1 MCFKMIL
8 STDIFRR
15 EKRDGRNPSTGAK
28 TSEESIKEAE
38 LKKKKMK
45 GASSNE

>member
-1 MCFKMIL
+1 MIL

-28 TSEESIKEAE
+28 TSDGTIKETE
-38 LKKKKMK
+38 VKKKKMK
-45 GASSNE
+45 VANNNE